1 MKITC
6 APPPEVKWFKND
18 QDVTK
23 DSKFKIVSGQKDPN
37 GCDSLIISS
46 ASRSSAGEFTVKAI
60 NEMGEASSR
69 ANVKVNSKLLW
80 SNFLVFYICSF
91 FKQNIVFLAKPSADD
106 PDDIECFETDN
117 QTIAIQCDGR

>member
-69 ANVKVNSKLLW
+69 ANVKVNSKNTLTYNLLG
-80 SNFLVFYICSF
+80 FFFTLLF
-91 FKQNIVFLAKPSADD
+91 FKKTLFIF
-106 PDDIECFETDN
+106 
-117 QTIAIQCDGR
+117 

>member
-69 ANVKVNSKLLW
+69 ANVKVNSKNTL
-80 SNFLVFYICSF
+80 
-91 FKQNIVFLAKPSADD
+91 
-106 PDDIECFETDN
+106 T
-117 QTIAIQCDGR
+117 